1 MKNFRELKDE
11 AWYQHVPLE
20 ERKFTLQQRLKAG
33 QRARRRSKLLT
44 RAKQRALRRMAS
56 PEVLQKRARRSAR
69 NIMRSRIAKGQ
80 SLTKMSPSQKM
91 MLATRLEKFLPK
103 IKKMAKRL
111 VKVKRQ
117 QELKRKRNKGEGN
130 STRKNGNK
138 KERE

>member
-11 AWYQHVPLE
+11 AEYQHVPLE

-69 NIMRSRIAKGQ
+69 NIMKSRIAKGQ
-80 SLTKMSPSQKM
+80 SIASMSPAQKM

-117 QELKRKRNKGEGN
+117 QELQRKRKNKTKTPGQKG
-130 STRKNGNK
+130 
-138 KERE
+138 

>member
-117 QELKRKRNKGEGN
+117 QELQRKRKSKTPTPGQKG
-130 STRKNGNK
+130 
-138 KERE
+138 

>member
-1 MKNFRELKDE
+1 MKDFRELKDE
-11 AWYQHVPLE
+11 AEYQHVPLE

-80 SLTKMSPSQKM
+80 SVASMSPGQKI

-117 QELKRKRNKGEGN
+117 QELQRKRSKNKTKTPGQKG
-130 STRKNGNK
+130 
-138 KERE
+138 

>member
-11 AWYQHVPLE
+11 AEYQHVPLE

-80 SLTKMSPSQKM
+80 SVTKMSPSQKM

-117 QELKRKRNKGEGN
+117 QELQRKRSKNKTKTPGLE
-130 STRKNGNK
+130 S
-138 KERE
+138 

>member
-1 MKNFRELKDE
+1 MKNFREFKDE
-11 AWYQHVPLE
+11 AEYQHVPLE

-80 SLTKMSPSQKM
+80 SVAKMSPAQKM

-117 QELKRKRNKGEGN
+117 QELKRKRKNKTATPGQKG
-130 STRKNGNK
+130 
-138 KERE
+138 

>member
-11 AWYQHVPLE
+11 AEYQHVPLE

-44 RAKQRALRRMAS
+44 RAKQRVLRRMAS

-117 QELKRKRNKGEGN
+117 QELQRKRKSKTPTPGQKG
-130 STRKNGNK
+130 
-138 KERE
+138 

>member
-1 MKNFRELKDE
+1 MKNFRELKDDAE
-11 AWYQHVPLE
+11 YQHVPLE

-117 QELKRKRNKGEGN
+117 QELQRKRKSKTPTPGQKG
-130 STRKNGNK
+130 
-138 KERE
+138 

>member
-80 SLTKMSPSQKM
+80 SVTKMSPSQKM

-117 QELKRKRNKGEGN
+117 QELKRKRNKGKTPTPGQ
-130 STRKNGNK
+130 KG
-138 KERE
+138 

>member
-1 MKNFRELKDE
+1 MKDFRELKDE
-11 AWYQHVPLE
+11 AEYQHVPLE

-80 SLTKMSPSQKM
+80 SVANMSPAQKM

-111 VKVKRQ
+111 VKVKRL
-117 QELKRKRNKGEGN
+117 QELQRKRSKNKTKTPGQKG
-130 STRKNGNK
+130 
-138 KERE
+138 

>member
-20 ERKFTLQQRLKAG
+20 ERKWTLQQRMKAG

-80 SLTKMSPSQKM
+80 SVANMSPAQKM
-91 MLATRLEKFLPK
+91 MLSTRLEKFLPK

-117 QELKRKRNKGEGN
+117 QELQRKRKNKTATPGQKG
-130 STRKNGNK
+130 
-138 KERE
+138 

>member
-11 AWYQHVPLE
+11 AEYQHVPLE

-117 QELKRKRNKGEGN
+117 QELQRKRKNKTKTPGQKG
-130 STRKNGNK
+130 
-138 KERE
+138 

>member
-1 MKNFRELKDE
+1 MKDFREFKDE
-11 AWYQHVPLE
+11 AEYQHVPLE

-117 QELKRKRNKGEGN
+117 QELQRKRNKGKTPTPGQ
-130 STRKNGNK
+130 KG
-138 KERE
+138 

>member
-1 MKNFRELKDE
+1 MKDFRELKDE
-11 AWYQHVPLE
+11 AEYQHVPLE

-117 QELKRKRNKGEGN
+117 QELQRKRKSKTPTPGQKG
-130 STRKNGNK
+130 
-138 KERE
+138 

>member
-11 AWYQHVPLE
+11 AEYQHVPLE

-117 QELKRKRNKGEGN
+117 QELQRKRSKNKTKTPGQKG
-130 STRKNGNK
+130 
-138 KERE
+138 

>member
-11 AWYQHVPLE
+11 AEYQHVPLE

-44 RAKQRALRRMAS
+44 RAKERALRRMAS
-56 PEVLQKRARRSAR
+56 PEVLQRRARRSAR
-69 NIMRSRIAKGQ
+69 NIMKSRIAKGQ
-80 SLTKMSPSQKM
+80 SVASMSASQKM

-111 VKVKRQ
+111 IKVKRQ
-117 QELKRKRNKGEGN
+117 QELKRKRKTKVATPGQKG
-130 STRKNGNK
+130 
-138 KERE
+138 

>member
-80 SLTKMSPSQKM
+80 SVTKMSPSQKM

-117 QELKRKRNKGEGN
+117 QELKRKRKTKVATPGQKG
-130 STRKNGNK
+130 
-138 KERE
+138 

>member
-1 MKNFRELKDE
+1 MKNFREFKDE
-11 AWYQHVPLE
+11 AEYQHVPLE

-117 QELKRKRNKGEGN
+117 QELQRKRNKGKTKTPGQ
-130 STRKNGNK
+130 KG
-138 KERE
+138 

>member
-11 AWYQHVPLE
+11 AEYQHVPLE

-80 SLTKMSPSQKM
+80 SVANMSPAQKM

-117 QELKRKRNKGEGN
+117 QELQRKRKSKTPTPGQKG
-130 STRKNGNK
+130 
-138 KERE
+138 

>member
-11 AWYQHVPLE
+11 AEYQHVPLE

-44 RAKQRALRRMAS
+44 RAQQRALRRMAS
-56 PEVLQKRARRSAR
+56 PEVFQKRARRSAR

-117 QELKRKRNKGEGN
+117 QELQRKRKSKTPTPGQKG
-130 STRKNGNK
+130 
-138 KERE
+138 

>member
-1 MKNFRELKDE
+1 
-11 AWYQHVPLE
+11 
-20 ERKFTLQQRLKAG
+20 
-33 QRARRRSKLLT
+33 
-44 RAKQRALRRMAS
+44 MAS

-117 QELKRKRNKGEGN
+117 QELQRKRKSKTPTPGQKG
-130 STRKNGNK
+130 
-138 KERE
+138 

>member
-11 AWYQHVPLE
+11 AEYQHVPLE

-80 SLTKMSPSQKM
+80 SLTNMSPAQKM

-117 QELKRKRNKGEGN
+117 QELQRKRSKNKTKTPGQKG
-130 STRKNGNK
+130 
-138 KERE
+138 

>member
-11 AWYQHVPLE
+11 AEYQHVPLE

-69 NIMRSRIAKGQ
+69 NIMRRRIAKGQ

-117 QELKRKRNKGEGN
+117 QELQRKRSKNKTKTPGQKG
-130 STRKNGNK
+130 
-138 KERE
+138 

>member
-11 AWYQHVPLE
+11 AEYQHVPLE

-80 SLTKMSPSQKM
+80 SVTKMSPSQKM

-117 QELKRKRNKGEGN
+117 QELQRKRSKNKTKTPGQKG
-130 STRKNGNK
+130 
-138 KERE
+138 